1 MYYLNFYDNLKNI
14 FITDFGLLETPAS
27 NISESSALSSE
38 ISFQGG
44 HPTPNIVKT
53 DKKQN
58 NQESTMTATR

>member
-1 MYYLNFYDNLKNI
+1 M
-14 FITDFGLLETPAS
+14 TDFGLLETPAS

-44 HPTPNIVKT
+44 HLTPNIVKT